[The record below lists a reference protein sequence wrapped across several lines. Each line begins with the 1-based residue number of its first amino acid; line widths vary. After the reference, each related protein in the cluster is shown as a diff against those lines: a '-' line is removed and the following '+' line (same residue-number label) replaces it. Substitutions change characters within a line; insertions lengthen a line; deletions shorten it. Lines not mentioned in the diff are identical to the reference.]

1 MCDVSPVSKLRRK
14 LRPGRNN
21 KFRVAPVSTFE
32 QGQLLVSEQVEV
44 KRPQGAW
51 QPASETWQ
59 SILAFDGKDAVA
71 RHVQRNGGCWVEN
84 IC

>member
-1 MCDVSPVSKLRRK
+1 MLVLTK

-71 RHVQRNGGCWVEN
+71 RHVQRHGGCWVED
-84 IC
+84 IR